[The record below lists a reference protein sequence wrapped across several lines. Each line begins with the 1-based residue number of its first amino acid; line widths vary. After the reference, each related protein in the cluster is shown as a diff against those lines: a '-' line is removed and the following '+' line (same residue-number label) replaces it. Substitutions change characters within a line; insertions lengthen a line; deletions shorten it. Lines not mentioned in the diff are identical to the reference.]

1 MAARLRQQ
9 GRGKELVLAFGGDV
23 NIGGLIDQS
32 LPQSVPD
39 GRARAAAKR
48 LRQQHPLL
56 QRGLRTAE
64 LWGDCAGILG
74 EASITVVSL
83 VSPLTL
89 HSQRS
94 RAAGGGFKPETHR
107 SHPLNV
113 EALVDANIDL
123 VSLANGHSLDFR
135 EDGLLD
141 TYEAL
146 DAAGIRHMGSGIDR
160 ATALRPTV
168 ITALGRKLAFFALS
182 AAGGGLRDAAG
193 QEMWAANEQRPGIAH
208 FELWEDEGRAEIL
221 SEMAHEVRE
230 LRAAQRISLVI
241 VSVCWGAHGPDGRP
255 LAAGGAVP
263 LVIRQFARSLV
274 TEVGVQLVHGHGTGG
289 AMGLE
294 VHEGVPILYSCGALL
309 TDEPAAGAAGPASAA
324 SADAGASAAA
334 RPDSGYIARL
344 MLRPSDNLGWVE
356 LRPVQSRLL
365 QVNQARGRELAR
377 ALGALE
383 AQCRALGS
391 TCRRSRDGLVVYVT
405 AWPPR
410 EPPTPVP
417 AARRLR
423 REAREAAAVLEGVR
437 LEKALHASAHHGAPL
452 TGVRTDG
459 GRRPGQRAS
468 TRWQQLGGDVP
479 QRLAAGGD
487 GGAEGR
493 FVAIFRAL
501 QGWWTTG
508 RLPWSGGAQVGD
520 SGGGSGRGGGGRG
533 GGSGGGGMAWTRR
546 HVKLHEDPDPNLEEG
561 LEMNS
566 WGGGGWGG
574 GGGVGGGGEGAHAA
588 ATLGGEG
595 EGCAPDE
602 GIELARLP
610 RPPRRVRTAS
620 LRDETLIN
628 ANGDAHHGALDEPAA
643 EAATRGG
650 AVVGVA
656 TRGGGGG
663 GLSVLGVSS
672 DEDEDLGDD
681 EDEDED
687 EDGVGHSRAQFGA
700 QLGGRG
706 RCGRSPQRDLAR
718 DLANLWSSQNPSPPK
733 HSPLR
738 HTSLRHQAASP
749 PSSSPLAHG
758 SQRRKASPRLSPRSP
773 LSPGAGAL
781 GSRRDGPSASPGAA
795 VMGSCWGWTSANP
808 ASSEQALLE
817 PHVDD
822 DVDEEDEPLPL
833 DELLQSLRGKR

>member
-1 MAARLRQQ
+1 VNQPAFVIVNQPPRREIDADGLVPAMAARLRQQ

-56 QRGLRTAE
+56 QRGMRTAE

-94 RAAGGGFKPETHR
+94 RATGGGFKPETHR

-193 QEMWAANEQRPGIAH
+193 QEMWAANEQRAGIAH

-221 SEMAHEVRE
+221 AEMAHEVRE

-241 VSVCWGAHGPDGRP
+241 VSVCWGTHGPDGRP

-263 LVIRQFARSLV
+263 PVIRQFARSLV

-289 AMGLE
+289 ALGLE
-294 VHEGVPILYSCGALL
+294 VHEGAPILYSCGALL
-309 TDEPAAGAAGPASAA
+309 ADEPAAGAA
-324 SADAGASAAA
+324 SADAGASSAA
-334 RPDSGYIARL
+334 RPDFGYIARL

-405 AWPPR
+405 DWPPR
-410 EPPTPVP
+410 EPRAPVP

-423 REAREAAAVLEGVR
+423 REAAEAAAELEGVR
-437 LEKALHASAHHGAPL
+437 LDKISGAPL
-452 TGVRTDG
+452 TGGVRTDG
-459 GRRPGQRAS
+459 RRRAS
-468 TRWQQLGGDVP
+468 TRWQTLGDDVP
-479 QRLAAGGD
+479 HRLAAGGD
-487 GGAEGR
+487 EWRLAT
-493 FVAIFRAL
+493 VFRAL

-520 SGGGSGRGGGGRG
+520 SGGGSGGGGGGGG
-533 GGSGGGGMAWTRR
+533 GGSGGGGMPWTRR
-546 HVKLHEDPDPNLEEG
+546 HVQLHEDPNLEEG
-561 LEMNS
+561 IEVSS

-574 GGGVGGGGEGAHAA
+574 GGGGGREDAHAA

-595 EGCAPDE
+595 DGCAPDE
-602 GIELARLP
+602 GFELARLP
-610 RPPRRVRTAS
+610 RPPRRVRTAAQ
-620 LRDETLIN
+620 RDETLAH

-643 EAATRGG
+643 AA
-650 AVVGVA
+650 A

-663 GLSVLGVSS
+663 GLSVLGLSS
-672 DEDEDLGDD
+672 DEDDLGDD

-687 EDGVGHSRAQFGA
+687 EDEKEDGVGHRRGQF
-700 QLGGRG
+700 GGRG
-706 RCGRSPQRDLAR
+706 GRGRSPQRDLAS

-738 HTSLRHQAASP
+738 TSLHTPLHTSLRHQAATP
-749 PSSSPLAHG
+749 PSSSPLAHS
-758 SQRRKASPRLSPRSP
+758 SQRRKASPRLSPRPP
-773 LSPGAGAL
+773 LSPGAGAM
-781 GSRRDGPSASPGAA
+781 GSRRDGPSASPGAG
-795 VMGSCWGWTSANP
+795 VMGSRWGWASATP
-808 ASSEQALLE
+808 ASSEQGLLE
-817 PHVDD
+817 PQVYD